1 MISYYFTGVIFF
13 YVYVCAQNMDF
24 RSSASHKTMLNIVKY
39 HIVI

>member
-1 MISYYFTGVIFF
+1 MISYYFTGVIF

-24 RSSASHKTMLNIVKY
+24 RSSTSHKTMLNIVKY